1 MDRLTLHFFRKG
13 GDEES
18 KKVHHIN
25 KVYASARYEMYSN
38 AIWIMLEKSVNIIGM
53 IYINSVMAKYI
64 GPDNFGKIA
73 ISTSLFIFVQTLS
86 WFGGQNILFKR
97 MSENTKS
104 GIALA
109 MHTQN
114 QRRIFFLLSSSAV
127 LIYLYFF
134 TDPIVFLFGVAN
146 CIATY
151 YIVMDFFSI
160 YNNTQLKSKINT
172 ITNVIGL
179 SVALL
184 VRFCIAHFE
193 LPVYYFTIPIIIIPL
208 MPYIMRLIYFKYTT
222 PVKEST
228 KGAGMYNRHM
238 LYTGGA
244 LILSSISADIYTQIS
259 SIFLA
264 KIISYSNLGVYSVAL
279 TIGGAWSFIVLAL
292 ITSFF
297 SKIYSEKDPITV
309 RELLV
314 KINRIVILCSLV
326 ALGGFYL
333 FGGYFIHFL
342 YGDRFMKAVD
352 IIPIIIVG
360 TMFSSLGTIC
370 YRYMI
375 KESGYSYLAKKM
387 CLCCVLTIPLSWM
400 MIQSFGINGAAYCFL
415 IVEIMSCTLLNY
427 FFKNRTIINMHLNV
441 FKLR

>member
-1 MDRLTLHFFRKG
+1 
-13 GDEES
+13 
-18 KKVHHIN
+18 
-25 KVYASARYEMYSN
+25 MYSN
-38 AIWIMLEKSVNIIGM
+38 AIWIMLEKSVNIIGL
-53 IYINSVMAKYI
+53 IYINSLMAKYI
-64 GPDNFGKIA
+64 GPDNFGKIN

-86 WFGGQNILFKR
+86 WFGGQNIIFKR
-97 MSENTKS
+97 MSENTRS

-114 QRRIFFLLSSSAV
+114 QRRLFFVLSSSAV
-127 LIYLYFF
+127 LLYLYLY
-134 TDPIVFLFGVAN
+134 TDLIVFLFGLAN

-184 VRFCIAHFE
+184 VRFLIAHFK
-193 LPVYYFTIPIIIIPL
+193 LPIYYFTIPIIIIPL
-208 MPYIMRLIYFKYTT
+208 IPYIMRLIYFKYTT
-222 PVKEST
+222 ITKESS
-228 KGAGMYNRHM
+228 KGGGIYHRHM

-264 KIISYSNLGVYSVAL
+264 KVLSYSNLGIYSVAL

-297 SKIYSEKDPITV
+297 SKVYSEKNQLAVD
-309 RELLV
+309 RLLI
-314 KINRIVILCSLV
+314 KINRLVILLSLL

-333 FGGYFIHFL
+333 FGNFIVHLL
-342 YGDRFMKAVD
+342 YGDDYMESIN
-352 IIPIIIVG
+352 IIPIIIIG

-387 CLCCVLTIPLSWM
+387 ILCCLLTIPLSWL
-400 MIQSFGINGAAYCFL
+400 MINRYGIIGAAYCFL
-415 IVEIMSCTLLNY
+415 IVEILSCTLLNY
-427 FFKNRTIINMHLNV
+427 FFRDRTIIKMHLNI
-441 FKLR
+441 FKSR

>member
-1 MDRLTLHFFRKG
+1 
-13 GDEES
+13 
-18 KKVHHIN
+18 
-25 KVYASARYEMYSN
+25 
-38 AIWIMLEKSVNIIGM
+38 MLEKSVNIIGLL
-53 IYINSVMAKYI
+53 YINALMAKYV
-64 GPDNFGKIA
+64 GPEDYGKIN

-86 WFGGQNILFKR
+86 WFGGQNIIFKR
-97 MSENTKS
+97 MSEKSKS

-109 MHTQN
+109 IHTQN
-114 QRRIFFLLSSSAV
+114 QRRFFFLLSSSAV

-134 TDPIVFLFGVAN
+134 TDIIVFLFGVAN

-184 VRFCIAHFE
+184 IRFSISYFKM
-193 LPVYYFTIPIIIIPL
+193 PVYYFTIPIIIIPL
-208 MPYIMRLIYFKYTT
+208 IPYFLRLIYFNSTT
-222 PVKEST
+222 KVNENR
-228 KGAGMYNRHM
+228 KGTGMYNRHM
-238 LYTGGA
+238 LFTGGA
-244 LILSSISADIYTQIS
+244 LILSSLSADIYTQIS

-264 KIISYSNLGVYSVAL
+264 KILSYSNLGVYSVAL

-297 SKIYSEKDPITV
+297 SKIYSEKDQITV
-309 RELLV
+309 EMLLI
-314 KINRIVILCSLV
+314 KINRIVILCSLI
-326 ALGGFYL
+326 ALAGFYF
-333 FGGYFIHFL
+333 FGEYFIHLL
-342 YGDRFMKAVD
+342 YGDKYMDSVS
-352 IIPIIIVG
+352 IIPIIIIG
-360 TMFSSLGTIC
+360 TMFSALGTIC

-387 CLCCVLTIPLSWM
+387 FLCCVLTIPLSWL
-400 MIQSFGINGAAYCFL
+400 MINSFGINGAAYCFL

-427 FFKNRTIINMHLNV
+427 FFRNKTIIKMHLNI

>member
-1 MDRLTLHFFRKG
+1 
-13 GDEES
+13 
-18 KKVHHIN
+18 
-25 KVYASARYEMYSN
+25 MYSN
-38 AIWIMLEKSVNIIGM
+38 AIWIMLEKSVNIIGL
-53 IYINSVMAKYI
+53 IYINSLMAKYI
-64 GPDNFGKIA
+64 GPDNFGKIN
-73 ISTSLFIFVQTLS
+73 ISTSIFIFVQTLS
-86 WFGGQNILFKR
+86 WFGGQNIIFKR

-104 GIALA
+104 GIAMA

-114 QRRIFFLLSSSAV
+114 QRRIFFVLSSSAV

-134 TDPIVFLFGVAN
+134 TDLIVFLFGVAN

-184 VRFCIAHFE
+184 IRFYISYFKM
-193 LPVYYFTIPIIIIPL
+193 PVYYLTIPIVVIPL
-208 MPYIMRLIYFKYTT
+208 IPYIMRLIYFKYTT
-222 PVKEST
+222 KVKENS
-228 KGAGMYNRHM
+228 KGFGIYNRYM

-244 LILSSISADIYTQIS
+244 LILSSLSADIYTQIS
-259 SIFLA
+259 GIFLA
-264 KIISYSNLGVYSVAL
+264 KILSYSNLGVYSVAL
-279 TIGGAWSFIVLAL
+279 TIGSAWSFIVLSL

-297 SKIYSEKDPITV
+297 SKIYNEKNQITV
-309 RELLV
+309 EKLLI
-314 KINRIVILCSLV
+314 KINRIAILLSLI

-333 FGGYFIHFL
+333 FGDFFIHLL
-342 YGDRFMKAVD
+342 YGDKYMDSVN

-375 KESGYSYLAKKM
+375 KESGYSYLARKM
-387 CLCCVLTIPLSWM
+387 FLCCILTIPLSWV
-400 MIQSFGINGAAYCFL
+400 MINAFGINGAAYCFL
-415 IVEIMSCTLLNY
+415 IVEILSCTLLNY
-427 FFKNRTIINMHLNV
+427 FFKNKTIIKMHLNIFKPKE
-441 FKLR
+441 FKLK

>member
-1 MDRLTLHFFRKG
+1 
-13 GDEES
+13 
-18 KKVHHIN
+18 
-25 KVYASARYEMYSN
+25 MYSN
-38 AIWIMLEKSVNIIGM
+38 SIWIMLEKSVNIIGL
-53 IYINSVMAKYI
+53 IYINALMAKYI
-64 GPDNFGKIA
+64 GPEDFGKIN

-86 WFGGQNILFKR
+86 WFGGQNIIFKR
-97 MSENTKS
+97 MSENSKS

-114 QRRIFFLLSSSAV
+114 QRRFFFLLSSSAV

-134 TDPIVFLFGVAN
+134 TDIIVFLFGLAN

-184 VRFCIAHFE
+184 IRFSISYFKM
-193 LPVYYFTIPIIIIPL
+193 PVYYFTIPIIIIPL
-208 MPYIMRLIYFKYTT
+208 IPYILRLIYFKYTT
-222 PVKEST
+222 KINESR

-238 LYTGGA
+238 LFTGGA
-244 LILSSISADIYTQIS
+244 LILSSLSADIYTQIS

-264 KIISYSNLGVYSVAL
+264 KILSYSNLGVYSVAL

-297 SKIYSEKDPITV
+297 SKIYSEKDQITV
-309 RELLV
+309 EMLLI
-314 KINRIVILCSLV
+314 KINRIVILCSLI
-326 ALGGFYL
+326 ALAGFYL
-333 FGGYFIHFL
+333 FGEYFIHLL
-342 YGDRFMKAVD
+342 YGDKYMDSVN
-352 IIPIIIVG
+352 IIPVIIIG
-360 TMFSSLGTIC
+360 TMFSALGTIC

-387 CLCCVLTIPLSWM
+387 FLCCVLTIPLSWL
-400 MIQSFGINGAAYCFL
+400 MINSYGINGAAYCFL
-415 IVEIMSCTLLNY
+415 IVEITSCTLLNY
-427 FFKNRTIINMHLNV
+427 FFRNKTIIKMHLNI

>member
-1 MDRLTLHFFRKG
+1 
-13 GDEES
+13 
-18 KKVHHIN
+18 
-25 KVYASARYEMYSN
+25 MYSN
-38 AIWIMLEKSVNIIGM
+38 AIWIMLEKSVNIIGL
-53 IYINSVMAKYI
+53 IYINSLMAKYI
-64 GPDNFGKIA
+64 GPDNFGKIN
-73 ISTSLFIFVQTLS
+73 ISTSIFIFVQTLS
-86 WFGGQNILFKR
+86 WFGGQNIIFKR

-104 GIALA
+104 GIAMA

-114 QRRIFFLLSSSAV
+114 QRRIFFVLSSSAV

-134 TDPIVFLFGVAN
+134 TDLIVFLFGVAN

-184 VRFCIAHFE
+184 IRFYISYFKM
-193 LPVYYFTIPIIIIPL
+193 PVYYLTIPIVVIPL
-208 MPYIMRLIYFKYTT
+208 IPYIMRLIYFKYTT
-222 PVKEST
+222 KVKENS
-228 KGAGMYNRHM
+228 KGFGIYNRYM

-244 LILSSISADIYTQIS
+244 LILSSLSADIYTQIS
-259 SIFLA
+259 GIFLA
-264 KIISYSNLGVYSVAL
+264 KILSYSNLGVYSVAL
-279 TIGGAWSFIVLAL
+279 TIGSAWSFIVLSL

-297 SKIYSEKDPITV
+297 SKIYNEKNQITV
-309 RELLV
+309 EKLLI
-314 KINRIVILCSLV
+314 KINRIAILLSLI

-333 FGGYFIHFL
+333 FGDFFIHLL
-342 YGDRFMKAVD
+342 YGDKYMDSVN

-387 CLCCVLTIPLSWM
+387 FLCCILTIPLSWV
-400 MIQSFGINGAAYCFL
+400 MINAFGINGAAYCFL
-415 IVEIMSCTLLNY
+415 IVEILSCTLLNY
-427 FFKNRTIINMHLNV
+427 FFKNKTIIKMHLNIFKPKE
-441 FKLR
+441 FKLK

>member
-1 MDRLTLHFFRKG
+1 
-13 GDEES
+13 
-18 KKVHHIN
+18 
-25 KVYASARYEMYSN
+25 MYSN
-38 AIWIMLEKSVNIIGM
+38 AIWIMLEKSVNIIGL
-53 IYINSVMAKYI
+53 IYINSLMAKYI
-64 GPDNFGKIA
+64 GPDNFGKIN

-86 WFGGQNILFKR
+86 WFGGQNIIFKR

-104 GIALA
+104 GIAMA

-114 QRRIFFLLSSSAV
+114 QRRIFFLLSSSTV

-179 SVALL
+179 SCALL
-184 VRFCIAHFE
+184 IRFYISYFK
-193 LPVYYFTIPIIIIPL
+193 LPVYYFTIPIVLIPL
-208 MPYIMRLIYFKYTT
+208 VPYIMRLIYFKYTT
-222 PVKEST
+222 KVEEKS
-228 KGAGMYNRHM
+228 KGAIIYNRYM
-238 LYTGGA
+238 LYAGGA
-244 LILSSISADIYTQIS
+244 LILSSLSADIYTQIS
-259 SIFLA
+259 GIFLA
-264 KIISYSNLGVYSVAL
+264 KIISYSDLGIYSVAL

-297 SKIYSEKDPITV
+297 SKIYSEKDPDTV
-309 RELLV
+309 KGLLN
-314 KINRIVILCSLV
+314 KINRLVILCSLV

-333 FGGYFIHFL
+333 FGDYVIHLL
-342 YGDRFMKAVD
+342 YGDNYMDSVD
-352 IIPIIIVG
+352 IIPIIIIG

-387 CLCCVLTIPLSWM
+387 FLCCVLTIPLSWI
-400 MIQSFGINGAAYCFL
+400 MISAFGINGAAYCFL

-427 FFKNRTIINMHLNV
+427 FFPNKTIIKMHLNI
-441 FKLR
+441 FKPR

>member
-1 MDRLTLHFFRKG
+1 
-13 GDEES
+13 
-18 KKVHHIN
+18 
-25 KVYASARYEMYSN
+25 MYSN
-38 AIWIMLEKSVNIIGM
+38 SIWIMLEKSVNIIGL
-53 IYINSVMAKYI
+53 IYINALMAKYI
-64 GPDNFGKIA
+64 GPEDFGKIN

-114 QRRIFFLLSSSAV
+114 QRRIFFLLSSSSV

-134 TDPIVFLFGVAN
+134 TDIIVFLFGVAN
-146 CIATY
+146 GIATY

-179 SVALL
+179 SVAL
-184 VRFCIAHFE
+184 VIRFYISHFK
-193 LPVYYFTIPIIIIPL
+193 LPVYYLTLPIILIPL
-208 MPYIMRLIYFKYTT
+208 IPYILRLLYFKYTT
-222 PVKEST
+222 EVHGNR

-238 LYTGGA
+238 LFTGGA
-244 LILSSISADIYTQIS
+244 LILSSLSADIYTQIS

-264 KIISYSNLGVYSVAL
+264 KILSYSNLGVYSVAL

-297 SKIYSEKDPITV
+297 SKIYSEKDQITV
-309 RELLV
+309 EMLLI
-314 KINRIVILCSLV
+314 KINRIVILFSLI
-326 ALGGFYL
+326 ALGGFYI
-333 FGGYFIHFL
+333 FGDYFIHLL
-342 YGDRFMKAVD
+342 YGDKYMDSVN
-352 IIPIIIVG
+352 IIPIIIIG
-360 TMFSSLGTIC
+360 TMFSALGTIC

-387 CLCCVLTIPLSWM
+387 FLCCVLTIPLSWL
-400 MIQSFGINGAAYCFL
+400 MINSYGINGAAYCFL
-415 IVEIMSCTLLNY
+415 IVEILSCTLLNY
-427 FFKNRTIINMHLNV
+427 FFRNKTIIKMHLNI

>member
-1 MDRLTLHFFRKG
+1 
-13 GDEES
+13 
-18 KKVHHIN
+18 
-25 KVYASARYEMYSN
+25 MYSN
-38 AIWIMLEKSVNIIGM
+38 SIWIMLEKSVNIIGL
-53 IYINSVMAKYI
+53 IYINALMARYI
-64 GPDNFGKIA
+64 GPEDFGKIN

-86 WFGGQNILFKR
+86 WFGGQNIIFKR

-114 QRRIFFLLSSSAV
+114 QRRFFFLLSSSSV

-134 TDPIVFLFGVAN
+134 TDIIVFLFGLAN

-179 SVALL
+179 SIALL
-184 VRFCIAHFE
+184 IRFYISYFKM
-193 LPVYYFTIPIIIIPL
+193 PVYYFTIPIIIIPL
-208 MPYIMRLIYFKYTT
+208 IPYILRLIYFKYTT
-222 PVKEST
+222 KINDSR

-238 LYTGGA
+238 LFTGGA
-244 LILSSISADIYTQIS
+244 LILSSLSADIYTQIS

-264 KIISYSNLGVYSVAL
+264 KILSYSNLGVYSVAL

-297 SKIYSEKDPITV
+297 SKIYSEKDQITV
-309 RELLV
+309 EMLLI
-314 KINRIVILCSLV
+314 KINRIVILFSLI
-326 ALGGFYL
+326 ALGGFYI
-333 FGGYFIHFL
+333 FGDYFIHLL
-342 YGDRFMKAVD
+342 YGDKYMDSVN
-352 IIPIIIVG
+352 IIPIIIIG
-360 TMFSSLGTIC
+360 TMFSALGTIC

-387 CLCCVLTIPLSWM
+387 FLCCILTIPLSWL
-400 MIQSFGINGAAYCFL
+400 MINAFGINGAAYCFL
-415 IVEIMSCTLLNY
+415 IVEILSCTLLNY
-427 FFKNRTIINMHLNV
+427 FFRNKTIIKMHLNI

>member
-1 MDRLTLHFFRKG
+1 
-13 GDEES
+13 
-18 KKVHHIN
+18 
-25 KVYASARYEMYSN
+25 MYSN
-38 AIWIMLEKSVNIIGM
+38 AIWIMLEKSVNIIGL
-53 IYINSVMAKYI
+53 IYINSLMAKYI
-64 GPDNFGKIA
+64 GPDNFGKIN

-86 WFGGQNILFKR
+86 WFGGQNIIFKR

-104 GIALA
+104 GIAMA

-114 QRRIFFLLSSSAV
+114 QRRIFFLLSSSLV

-134 TDPIVFLFGVAN
+134 TDLIVFLFGVAN

-184 VRFCIAHFE
+184 IRFYISYFK

-208 MPYIMRLIYFKYTT
+208 IPYIMRLIYFKYTT
-222 PVKEST
+222 KIKENS
-228 KGAGMYNRHM
+228 KGVGVYNRHM

-244 LILSSISADIYTQIS
+244 LILSSLSADIYTQIS
-259 SIFLA
+259 GIFLA
-264 KIISYSNLGVYSVAL
+264 KILSYSNLGIYSVAL
-279 TIGGAWSFIVLAL
+279 TIGSAWSFIVLSL

-297 SKIYSEKDPITV
+297 SKIYSEKNQITIDK
-309 RELLV
+309 LLT
-314 KINRIVILCSLV
+314 KINRIAILLSLM

-333 FGGYFIHFL
+333 FGDFIIRLL
-342 YGDRFMKAVD
+342 YGDNYMDSVN
-352 IIPIIIVG
+352 IIPVIIIG

-387 CLCCVLTIPLSWM
+387 FLCCVLTIPLSWV
-400 MIQSFGINGAAYCFL
+400 MINAFGINGAAYCFL
-415 IVEIMSCTLLNY
+415 IVEILSCTLLNY
-427 FFKNRTIINMHLNV
+427 FFKNKTIIKMHLNIFKPRE
-441 FKLR
+441 FKLK

>member
-1 MDRLTLHFFRKG
+1 
-13 GDEES
+13 
-18 KKVHHIN
+18 
-25 KVYASARYEMYSN
+25 
-38 AIWIMLEKSVNIIGM
+38 MLEKSVNIIGL
-53 IYINSVMAKYI
+53 IYINSLMAKYI
-64 GPDNFGKIA
+64 GPDDFGKIN

-86 WFGGQNILFKR
+86 WFGGQNIIFKR

-114 QRRIFFLLSSSAV
+114 QRRFFFLLSSSSV
-127 LIYLYFF
+127 LLYLYFY
-134 TDPIVFLFGVAN
+134 TDPVVFLFGVAN

-179 SVALL
+179 SFALL
-184 VRFCIAHFE
+184 IRFYISHYK
-193 LPVYYFTIPIIIIPL
+193 LPVYYFTLPIILIPL
-208 MPYIMRLIYFKYTT
+208 LPYLMRLIYFKYTT
-222 PVKEST
+222 HIKESS
-228 KGAGMYNRHM
+228 KGSGVYNRHM

-244 LILSSISADIYTQIS
+244 LILSSLSADIYTQIS

-264 KIISYSNLGVYSVAL
+264 KILSYSNLGVYSVAL

-297 SKIYSEKDPITV
+297 SKIYSEKNQIAVD
-309 RELLV
+309 ELLNR
-314 KINRIVILCSLV
+314 INRLVILCSLI

-333 FGGYFIHFL
+333 FGDYFIHLL
-342 YGDRFMKAVD
+342 YGDKYMGSVN
-352 IIPIIIVG
+352 IIPIIIIG
-360 TMFSSLGTIC
+360 TMFSALGTIC

-387 CLCCVLTIPLSWM
+387 FLCCILTIPLSWV
-400 MIQSFGINGAAYCFL
+400 MINAFGINGAAYCFL
-415 IVEIMSCTLLNY
+415 IVEILSCTLLNY
-427 FFKNRTIINMHLNV
+427 FFRNKTIIRMHLNI
-441 FKLR
+441 FKPR